1 MKKLTRK
8 LFLSVAALAV
18 CAATLVS
25 TTFAWYVSNSE
36 ASVSEIHGSTAGT
49 EVSGNLLVA
58 KNDTTGGSDAPGA
71 FTQNLKLDFTG
82 EALAP
87 VTKGTD
93 TNEGKWVDK
102 AGEVNT
108 VGANTMELKFW
119 IMSTKAQTVNA
130 TYTITNTTAEA
141 NVKTQKAYTSTGA
154 PVTQNTEFAMDA
166 INALRMQVVTTEAT
180 AQDKTLDVA
189 ETAEIGTATYA
200 GFTAPTAD
208 SDANIY
214 YYQLLGQVPHGCT
227 AATGA
232 SPAAPTDTWTQVTLA
247 ADTPVM
253 ITITIWL
260 EGTDKDCFDSC
271 INQSFDLQF
280 DFEVAGA

>member
-82 EALAP
+82 DALAP
-87 VTKGTD
+87 VTKGD
-93 TNEGKWVDK
+93 SGKWLDK
-102 AGEVNT
+102 AGVENSL
-108 VGANTMELKFW
+108 GANTMELKFW
-119 IMSTKAQTVNA
+119 IMSTKEQTVNA

-166 INALRMQVVTTEAT
+166 INALRMQVVTTETT

-189 ETAEIGTATYA
+189 ATATIGTPTYTR
-200 GFTAPTAD
+200 FTAPSDD

-214 YYQLLGQVPHGCT
+214 YYQLLGQVPQGCT
-227 AATGA
+227 ENTGA

-271 INQSFDLQF
+271 INQSFDLKF